1 MPFYEML
8 IIKIVK
14 KNPPKGG
21 FLIERSWYFKI
32 L

>member
-1 MPFYEML
+1 MDN
-8 IIKIVK
+8 

-21 FLIERSWYFKI
+21 FLFYYAAGAAWGVG